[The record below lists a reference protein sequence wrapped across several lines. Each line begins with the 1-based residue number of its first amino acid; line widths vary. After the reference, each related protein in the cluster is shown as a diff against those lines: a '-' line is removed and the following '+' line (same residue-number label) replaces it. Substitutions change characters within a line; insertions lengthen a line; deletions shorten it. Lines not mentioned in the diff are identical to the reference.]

1 MIVLKNFFMSFLFGF
16 KNVVVYSSEREIQSQ
31 ISQHFIKP
39 REIPLMHMLAYFDTN
54 VKYLYSDYIRY
65 NKAIMTI
72 QFDEDKE
79 EKNLA
84 DLRKQEEEELV
95 QALAESKYG
104 VPPINL
110 AGLPIDN
117 DALRSISQK
126 EAEELEVAPFKLLG
140 KDIHVAVRSPQR
152 EKIENLK
159 KYFEDHGFIPHF
171 YMASLA
177 SLAKAWERYKE
188 ISYASESRAGSIAI
202 SSESLKKI
210 MEGIKNMDDIKAKIL
225 EAEKEK
231 AHTTSH
237 ILEIALA
244 GAIAINASDL
254 HFEPEE
260 GTVRL
265 RFRLDGVLHTVMEIE
280 PAVHR
285 FINSRIKLLS
295 GLKITTQ
302 AIAQDGRFSIF
313 LDQDEISLRVSLIPG
328 AYGESIVMR
337 ILNPKSIQVKLEDMG
352 IEAKMF
358 EVFMREIK
366 KPNGL
371 ILLTGPTGSGKTT
384 TLYSFLQK
392 IYSTEIKII
401 TIEDPI
407 EYHLP
412 GITQT
417 QTDSEKGYTFLEGLR
432 SALRQDPDV
441 IMVGEIR
448 DAETAKIAVESA
460 LTGHLVFSTLHT
472 NNAAGVIPRLI
483 DLEVNPK
490 ILVSALSLSIAQRLV
505 RKLCSNCK
513 KEETITEEEVR
524 VIKKITDNAKA
535 HGKDFTQYGV
545 DMNAPIKIYE
555 GVGCAEC
562 NGTGYKGRMGIFEA
576 IHNDASIEAIIPNNP
591 SERQIKDIAQN
602 QGTLDMKEDG
612 IVKILK
618 GITSYAEVGSVVD
631 FYEE

>member
-1 MIVLKNFFMSFLFGF
+1 
-16 KNVVVYSSEREIQSQ
+16 
-31 ISQHFIKP
+31 
-39 REIPLMHMLAYFDTN
+39 
-54 VKYLYSDYIRY
+54 
-65 NKAIMTI
+65 MTI
-72 QFDEDKE
+72 QFDDEKE
-79 EKNLA
+79 ERNLS
-84 DLRKQEEEELV
+84 DLHKQEEEDLV
-95 QALAESKYG
+95 QVLAQSKYG
-104 VPPINL
+104 IPGVNL
-110 AGLPIDN
+110 SGMPIDN
-117 DALRSISQK
+117 DALRTILEKDAK
-126 EAEELEVAPFKLLG
+126 EEQVAPFKLLG
-140 KDIHVAVRSPQR
+140 KDVHIAVHSPQPDR
-152 EKIENLK
+152 LERLTQYYQE
-159 KYFEDHGFIPHF
+159 HGYTPHF

-177 SLAKAWERYKE
+177 SLQKAWERYKE
-188 ISYASESRAGSIAI
+188 ISYASESKTGSMGI
-202 SSESLKKI
+202 SGESLKKI
-210 MEGIKNMDDIKAKIL
+210 MENIKNIEDIKNAIVEVQKD
-225 EAEKEK
+225 KS
-231 AHTTSH
+231 HTTSH

-260 GTVRL
+260 NTVRL
-265 RFRLDGVLHTVMEIE
+265 RFRLDGILHTVMEI
-280 PAVHR
+280 PPVIHK

-295 GLKITTQ
+295 GLKITAQ
-302 AIAQDGRFSIF
+302 SIAQDGRFSIF
-313 LDQDEISLRVSLIPG
+313 LDKDEISLRVSLIPG

-352 IEAKMF
+352 IEPKLF
-358 EVFMREIK
+358 EIFMREIR
-366 KPNGL
+366 KPNGM

-448 DAETAKIAVESA
+448 DSETAKIAVESA

-483 DLEVNPK
+483 DLDVNPK

-505 RKLCSNCK
+505 RKLCVHCK
-513 KEETITEEEVR
+513 KEEVITNEEMR
-524 VIKKITDNAKA
+524 IIKSISENAKV
-535 HGKDFTQYGV
+535 HNKDFNNYGV
-545 DMNAPIKIYE
+545 DMNIPIKIYE
-555 GVGCAEC
+555 AVGCLEC
-562 NGTGYKGRMGIFEA
+562 NNTGYKGRMGIFEA
-576 IHNDASIEAIIPNNP
+576 IHNDAQIEEIITKNP
-591 SERQIKDIAQN
+591 SEREIKAVAAN
-602 QGTLDMKEDG
+602 QGSLDMKEDG